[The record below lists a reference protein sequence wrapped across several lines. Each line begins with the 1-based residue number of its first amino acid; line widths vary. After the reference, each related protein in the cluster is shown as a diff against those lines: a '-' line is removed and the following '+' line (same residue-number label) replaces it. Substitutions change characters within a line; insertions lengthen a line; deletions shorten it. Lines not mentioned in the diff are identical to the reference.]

1 MEILIILIAVTL
13 LVSILTIGI
22 RNDNESFIEFIL
34 ISSITLVSIILIA
47 TLFLQEK
54 PKAIDVYRGKTTLKI
69 TYKDGVPD
77 STVVWKKNK

>member
-22 RNDNESFIEFIL
+22 RNDNDSFIEFIL
-34 ISSITLVSIILIA
+34 ISSITLVFVILIA

-54 PKAIDVYRGKTTLKI
+54 PKAIDVYRGKTTLEI
-69 TYKDGVPD
+69 IYKDSVPID
-77 STVVWKKNK
+77 SIVIWKH